1 MGKESLV
8 KKIKSAI
15 SNENIDDL
23 ENLFSQVS
31 SMKDV
36 KLINSNKIFIKILQN
51 QNLSYY
57 FTRFTGT
64 YLMAI
69 NKFSKKDSVHQMM
82 FIVLA
87 TS

>member
-1 MGKESLV
+1 LGKESLV

-36 KLINSNKIFIKILQN
+36 KLMY
-51 QNLSYY
+51 LS
-57 FTRFTGT
+57 TE
-64 YLMAI
+64 
-69 NKFSKKDSVHQMM
+69 N
-82 FIVLA
+82 
-87 TS
+87 